1 MSTYTDLIKQ
11 AEQGQHVT
19 PEQLMHAKAQDD
31 HQAAEQALAKAQAKA
46 QAQALKDA
54 EAHDAQHLSVLGDM
68 LLDLSA
74 AQADMTSAY
83 PAYQE
88 AVKAFQDKVTAR
100 EAQYNALR
108 AYVREH
114 YGTSTDLINLAT
126 GEVDS
131 HTYARPTANGLVV
144 VNSLLVAKDG
154 TTTQA

>member
-19 PEQLMHAKAQDD
+19 HEQLMNAKAQDD

-46 QAQALKDA
+46 KAQALKDA
-54 EAHDAQHLSVLGDM
+54 EAHDAKHLPVLGDM

-74 AQADMTSAY
+74 AHADMSSAY
-83 PAYQE
+83 PAYRE
-88 AVKAFQDKVTAR
+88 AVRAYQDKVTAR

-114 YGTSTDLINLAT
+114 YGTTHDVLNPVTA
-126 GEVDS
+126 EVEA
-131 HTYARPTANGLVV
+131 HTYAWPAANGLVV
-144 VNSLLVAKDG
+144 VNGLVVAKDG
-154 TTTQA
+154 TTSQA